1 MSKQVGLVKLK
12 GNMDGISFFQSE
24 GQHLARMANGPSKE
38 RIRTDAR
45 FERTREN
52 NNEFGGSAGMT
63 KAFRQAFAPV
73 ISMADARFTSRL
85 IGTFKE
91 INLQG
96 AGARGKRP
104 ITLSQHGVHLTNLE
118 FNVNRSV
125 SNLFTGL
132 ITATNS
138 NDRHTATITIDDVLL
153 RKVVKVPEGATHV
166 QFTQA
171 IGVLSDYVFNE
182 ALKRYIPVDAS
193 VDKLSMVTDSAFISI
208 ADTPVLNLSINTVLP
223 GAIVL
228 NGDVSVVQ
236 CFGVAFYQDVVGQY
250 YPLPQGSAI
259 KVVRVF

>member
-52 NNEFGGSAGMT
+52 NNEFGGSALMG
-63 KAFRQAFAPV
+63 KAFRQAFSPV
-73 ISMADARFTSRL
+73 MSMADPRFSARLTSV
-85 IGTFKE
+85 FKE

-132 ITATNS
+132 IAATNS
-138 NDRHTATITIDDVLL
+138 ADRYTATITIDDVLL

-182 ALKRYIPVDAS
+182 ALKKYVPVDAN
-193 VDKLSMVTDSAFISI
+193 VDKMSVVTDSAFISI
-208 ADTPVLNLSINTVLP
+208 ADTPVLNLAINTVLP
-223 GAIVL
+223 TTAAL
-228 NGDVSVVQ
+228 NGDVSIVQ
-236 CFGVAFYQDVVGQY
+236 CFGVSFYQQVEADF
-250 YPLPQGSAI
+250 YPLLQGSAI
-259 KVVRVF
+259 KVARVF